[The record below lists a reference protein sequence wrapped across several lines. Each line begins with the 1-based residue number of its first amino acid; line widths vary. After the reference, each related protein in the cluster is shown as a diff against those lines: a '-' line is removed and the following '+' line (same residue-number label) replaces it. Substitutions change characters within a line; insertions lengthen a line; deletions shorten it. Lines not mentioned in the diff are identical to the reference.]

1 MYSQL
6 GNITFDGRK
15 TPSVF
20 SGTFETNIAEHPLIE
35 NRPTIQRVGEKL
47 RTYNLTMLFDQS
59 FCNPS
64 QEIASLDSSRTLGEI
79 MPLVM
84 GDGRYLGDYVI
95 KKVSVN
101 ETWNAPNGAVLQ
113 AEVQVELLEFF
124 DPDRETTQAI
134 SAISQG
140 FAMLTNEP
148 PAFEPVVVVI
158 IPESEA
164 MQGVVD
170 ANAAATTSATLLDKI
185 GAATDKYR
193 QKADTIVQKMLKTG
207 DELSEVLTIIDSDP
221 SSEMYART
229 RDLSS
234 SIGIMLVLVP
244 DVVSECLALISDID
258 NNNTASIPGRI
269 VTLTDRA
276 TEVRA
281 RAKQIMD
288 NAASLTSLTATL

>member
-6 GNITFDGRK
+6 GNFTFDGRK
-15 TPSVF
+15 TPSAF

-47 RTYNLTMLFDQS
+47 RTYNLAMIFDQS

-64 QEIASLDSSRTLGEI
+64 EEIAALDNSRTLGEI
-79 MPLVM
+79 LPLVM

-95 KKVSVN
+95 KKVTVN
-101 ETWNAPNGAVLQ
+101 DTWNAPNGTMLQ

-124 DPDRETTQAI
+124 DPDRETSQAI
-134 SAISQG
+134 SAVSQG

-148 PAFEPVVVVI
+148 PAFEPVIIPI
-158 IPESEA
+158 IPEAEA
-164 MQGVVD
+164 LQGVVD
-170 ANAAATTSATLLDKI
+170 GTAAATTSATLLDNI

-193 QKADTIVQKMLKTG
+193 QKADTVVQNMLKTG
-207 DELSEVLTIIDSDP
+207 DEMSEVLTVINSDP

-229 RDLSS
+229 RDLAS

-258 NNNTASIPGRI
+258 NNNTSSIPGRI
-269 VTLTDRA
+269 VTLTDRG

-281 RAKQIMD
+281 RANQIMKD
-288 NAASLTSLTATL
+288 AASLSSLTATL